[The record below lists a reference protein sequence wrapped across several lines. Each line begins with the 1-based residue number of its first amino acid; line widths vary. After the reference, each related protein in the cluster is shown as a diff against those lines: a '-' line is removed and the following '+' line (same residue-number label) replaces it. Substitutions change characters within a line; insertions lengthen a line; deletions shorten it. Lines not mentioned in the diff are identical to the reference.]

1 VDPSGVQNAAT
12 IRGGNIPPMSIA
24 HASKRDP
31 LYSEASRMH
40 MSDSKELDLRDS
52 GRWLLEPDEEFSP
65 AIPAQIPAETVYASP
80 KPSGN
85 RELRQASPA
94 SAGRDT
100 GPHAPSKAIETKA
113 AGRPTNMQRVAGA
126 LRVALPFVQRMLPLL
141 DGHVATAV
149 SNVLN
154 PYQQA
159 PPQQQ
164 VDLVPIEDGLIDLQ
178 KQYREL
184 RNQFM
189 EQSFWL
195 KRVEDQLKTVS
206 GATEANTQQQQEI
219 ADDLK
224 SIGTRVNVFAYIGMT
239 LLAVSIL
246 LNVYLF
252 LHLRHLL
259 PF

>member
-1 VDPSGVQNAAT
+1 MTDP
-12 IRGGNIPPMSIA
+12 
-24 HASKRDP
+24 KD
-31 LYSEASRMH
+31 
-40 MSDSKELDLRDS
+40 LDLRDS
-52 GRWLLEPDEEFSP
+52 GRWLLEPDEAFSP
-65 AIPAQIPAETVYASP
+65 AIPAQIPAATVYVSP

-85 RELRQASPA
+85 SELLQPASAA
-94 SAGRDT
+94 SAGR
-100 GPHAPSKAIETKA
+100 GAPPRALSKAIEAKA
-113 AGRPTNMQRVAGA
+113 AGRPTGLQRVAGA

-154 PYQQA
+154 PYPQA

-178 KQYREL
+178 KQYRDL

-195 KRVEDQLKTVS
+195 KRVEDQLKMVS
-206 GATEANTQQQQEI
+206 GATEANTQQQQQLV
-219 ADDLK
+219 DDIK
-224 SIGTRVNVFAYIGMT
+224 SVGTRVNVFAYIALT

-246 LNVYLF
+246 LNLYLF
-252 LHLRHLL
+252 LHVRRVL

>member
-1 VDPSGVQNAAT
+1 MT
-12 IRGGNIPPMSIA
+12 
-24 HASKRDP
+24 
-31 LYSEASRMH
+31 
-40 MSDSKELDLRDS
+40 DSKDLDLRDS

-65 AIPAQIPAETVYASP
+65 AIPAQIPAETVFVSS

-85 RELRQASPA
+85 SDMLRPASPA
-94 SAGRDT
+94 FAGRSAV
-100 GPHAPSKAIETKA
+100 PRAPSKAIETRA
-113 AGRPTNMQRVAGA
+113 PGRPTGMQRVAGA

-154 PYQQA
+154 PYPPA
-159 PPQQQ
+159 PPQQP

-178 KQYREL
+178 KQYRDL

-189 EQSFWL
+189 EQNFWL
-195 KRVEDQLKTVS
+195 KRVEDQLKMVA
-206 GATEANTQQQQEI
+206 GATEANTQQQQQLAEDI
-219 ADDLK
+219 K
-224 SIGTRVNVFAYIGMT
+224 SVAKRTNVFAYITFT

-252 LHLRHLL
+252 LHLRHAI

>member
-1 VDPSGVQNAAT
+1 MT
-12 IRGGNIPPMSIA
+12 Y
-24 HASKRDP
+24 SKD
-31 LYSEASRMH
+31 
-40 MSDSKELDLRDS
+40 LDLRDS

-65 AIPAQIPAETVYASP
+65 AIPAQIPAETVFVSS

-85 RELRQASPA
+85 SDMLRPASPA
-94 SAGRDT
+94 FAGRSAV
-100 GPHAPSKAIETKA
+100 PRAPSKAIETRA
-113 AGRPTNMQRVAGA
+113 PGRPTGMQRVAGA

-154 PYQQA
+154 PYSQA

-178 KQYREL
+178 KQYRDL

-195 KRVEDQLKTVS
+195 KRVEDQLKMVS
-206 GATEANTQQQQEI
+206 GATEANTQQQQQLV
-219 ADDLK
+219 DDIK
-224 SIGTRVNVFAYIGMT
+224 SVGTRVNVFAFIALT

-246 LNVYLF
+246 LNLYLF
-252 LHLRHLL
+252 LHVRRVL

>member
-1 VDPSGVQNAAT
+1 
-12 IRGGNIPPMSIA
+12 
-24 HASKRDP
+24 
-31 LYSEASRMH
+31 MH
-40 MSDSKELDLRDS
+40 MSDSKDLDLRDS

-65 AIPAQIPAETVYASP
+65 AIRAQIPAVTVNAP
-80 KPSGN
+80 PTPSGN
-85 RELRQASPA
+85 GDLRPGSPA
-94 SAGRDT
+94 PARRDVA
-100 GPHAPSKAIETKA
+100 PPSPSKAIEAKA

-149 SNVLN
+149 SNGLN

-159 PPQQQ
+159 PQQHQ
-164 VDLVPIEDGLIDLQ
+164 VDLVPVENALSDLQ

-184 RNQFM
+184 RNQVM
-189 EQSFWL
+189 EQGFLL
-195 KRVEDQLKTVS
+195 KRVDEQLTAVS

-219 ADDLK
+219 AEDIK
-224 SIGTRVNVFAYIGMT
+224 SLGTRVNVFAYIGMT
-239 LLAVSIL
+239 LLAASIL

-252 LHLRHLL
+252 LHLRHIL